1 MPITTALHARRHP
14 LKSGLRI
21 LNTHPNDDLLR
32 SLRAARRRM
41 RAQLFFDRF
50 VALALCAAF
59 ALIAVAAVQRWVV
72 KGALPQP
79 VWWLAA
85 PVLAAVAAL
94 LFAMLRR
101 IELRDAA
108 CLVDRLGGTHDRSL
122 TALAFAE
129 TPTPFQTLAAQECR
143 AFLAKKNYARLV
155 PIRVPQAA
163 RYLLIPIV
171 TLALL
176 HWESRLADDARR
188 RSAEAAQKEAGPTA
202 QRLEQLAKEIEKSP
216 DAAKD
221 EELKKLAEQLRK
233 SAEQLRA
240 QDNGA
245 DEAAKAALRE
255 LSNLEQMLAQ
265 MQKPPASATPEEM
278 KRLAEDLAKNDATK
292 PAADAMKAGD
302 MAEAA
307 KELEDAA
314 KHPTKE
320 EAEKT
325 LRDALERLAQ
335 QRELSEAMQQL
346 AKQLQQSQAGPSSEA
361 LQKLAQMLRKMG
373 NQPQD
378 SSGQPGKQP
387 SEQMLKNLMAAL
399 ENMKF
404 GEGEQPGGEPQ
415 PSGDGNGQLTIQ
427 SFGKPNTDGSPK
439 PDASQ
444 VPSGQPGG
452 ERDQGTTETPFGPKS
467 GDTADKGNDAALK
480 GRLAEGESL
489 SQLLPT
495 AGDNS
500 KSSRRYKELFDAMA
514 PAAEE
519 AVVQENIPLGSRFL
533 IKRYFESIRPKE

>member
-1 MPITTALHARRHP
+1 M
-14 LKSGLRI
+14 
-21 LNTHPNDDLLR
+21 NTHPNDDLLR
-32 SLRAARRRM
+32 SLRAARRRV
-41 RAQLFFDRF
+41 RTQWFLDRF
-50 VALALCAAF
+50 TSLALCAAF
-59 ALIAVAAVQRWVV
+59 ALIVIAAVQRWVL
-72 KGALPQP
+72 KGALPDP
-79 VWWLAA
+79 LWWLAA
-85 PVLAAVAAL
+85 PALAGLAAL

-101 IELRDAA
+101 IELRDIAG
-108 CLVDRLGGTHDRSL
+108 LLDRLGGTHDRSL

-129 TPTPFQTLAAQECR
+129 NPTPFQTLAARECR
-143 AFLAKKNYARLV
+143 AFLAKKNFARLV
-155 PIRVPQAA
+155 PIRLPRAA
-163 RYLLIPIV
+163 RFLLFPIF

-188 RSAEAAQKEAGPTA
+188 RTAGAAQKETAPTA

-216 DAAKD
+216 DAAED
-221 EELKKLAEQLRK
+221 GELKKLAGQLRK
-233 SAEQLRA
+233 SAEQLRK
-240 QDNGA
+240 QDHGA

-292 PAADAMKAGD
+292 SAAEAMKAGNL
-302 MAEAA
+302 AEAA

-314 KHPTKE
+314 KQPTKE

-325 LRDALERLAQ
+325 LREALDRLAQ

-346 AKQLQQSQAGPSSEA
+346 AKQLQQSGEGGPSSEA
-361 LQKLAQMLRKMG
+361 LQKLAQMLRDMG
-373 NQPQD
+373 KQQD

-387 SEQMLKNLMAAL
+387 SAQMLKNLMAAL

-404 GEGEQPGGEPQ
+404 GDGQQPGGDPKS
-415 PSGDGNGQLTIQ
+415 SGDGNGQFTVQ
-427 SFGKPNTDGSPK
+427 SFARPNPGGSPK
-439 PDASQ
+439 PDFSQ
-444 VPSGQPGG
+444 IPSGQPGS
-452 ERDQGTTETPFGPKS
+452 ERDPGTTETPFGQKP
-467 GDTADKGNDAALK
+467 GDTAGKGQDAALK

-489 SQLLPT
+489 SQLLPA
-495 AGDNS
+495 AGDTS

>member
-1 MPITTALHARRHP
+1 M
-14 LKSGLRI
+14 
-21 LNTHPNDDLLR
+21 
-32 SLRAARRRM
+32 
-41 RAQLFFDRF
+41 FFDRF
-50 VALALCAAF
+50 VSLALCAAF
-59 ALIAVAAVQRWVV
+59 ALIVIAMVQRWIL
-72 KGALPQP
+72 KGALPGP

-85 PVLAAVAAL
+85 PVLAGVAAL
-94 LFAMLRR
+94 LLAMLRR
-101 IELRDAA
+101 IEIRDVAG
-108 CLVDRLGGTHDRSL
+108 CVDRLGGTHDRFL
-122 TALAFAE
+122 TALAFAK
-129 TPTPFQTLAAQECR
+129 TPTPFQSLAAQECR
-143 AFLAKKNYARLV
+143 DFLAKKNFARLI
-155 PIRVPQAA
+155 PIRLPQAA
-163 RYLLIPIV
+163 RWLLIPIV

-176 HWESRLADDARR
+176 HWESRLAADARR
-188 RSAEAAQKEAGPTA
+188 LAAEAAQKEAAPTA

-216 DAAKD
+216 DGAKD

-255 LSNLEQMLAQ
+255 LSSLEQMLAQ

-292 PAADAMKAGD
+292 PAADAMKAGNL
-302 MAEAA
+302 AEAA

-314 KHPTKE
+314 KQPTKE

-325 LRDALERLAQ
+325 LRQALERLAQ

-346 AKQLQQSQAGPSSEA
+346 AKQLQQAQAGASSEA

-373 NQPQD
+373 KQQNSP
-378 SSGQPGKQP
+378 GQPGKQP

-404 GEGEQPGGEPQ
+404 SEGEQSGGEPK
-415 PSGDGNGQLTIQ
+415 SSGEGDGKLTIQ
-427 SFGKPNTDGSPK
+427 SFGKPNSDGSPK

-444 VPSGQPGG
+444 IPSGQPGS
-452 ERDQGTTETPFGPKS
+452 ERDPGTTETPFGSKP
-467 GDTADKGNDAALK
+467 GDTADKGTDAALK

-495 AGDNS
+495 AGDTS
-500 KSSRRYKELFDAMA
+500 KSARRYKELFDAMA

-533 IKRYFESIRPKE
+533 IKRYFESIRPQQ

>member
-1 MPITTALHARRHP
+1 
-14 LKSGLRI
+14 
-21 LNTHPNDDLLR
+21 
-32 SLRAARRRM
+32 M
-41 RAQLFFDRF
+41 RTQLFFDRF
-50 VALALCAAF
+50 VSLALCAAF
-59 ALIAVAAVQRWVV
+59 ALIAVAAVQRWLL
-72 KGALPQP
+72 KSALPGP
-79 VWWLAA
+79 GWWLVAPALAGIAA
-85 PVLAAVAAL
+85 M

-101 IELRDAA
+101 IELRDVAS
-108 CLVDRLGGTHDRSL
+108 LVDRLGGTHDRSL

-129 TPTPFQTLAAQECR
+129 TPTPFQSLAAQECR

-155 PIRVPQAA
+155 PIRLPQAV
-163 RYLLIPIV
+163 RYLLIPVV

-176 HWESRLADDARR
+176 QWESRLSDDARR
-188 RSAEAAQKEAGPTA
+188 HAAEAAQKEAAPTA

-221 EELKKLAEQLRK
+221 EELRKLAEQLRK

-278 KRLAEDLAKNDATK
+278 KRLAEDLAKNEATK
-292 PAADAMKAGD
+292 PAAEAMKAGNL
-302 MAEAA
+302 AEAA

-314 KHPTKE
+314 KQPTKE

-325 LRDALERLAQ
+325 LREALERLAR

-346 AKQLQQSQAGPSSEA
+346 AKQFQQGQAGASSEA

-373 NQPQD
+373 QQQG
-378 SSGQPGKQP
+378 SSSQSGKQP
-387 SEQMLKNLMAAL
+387 SAQMLKNLMAAL

-404 GEGEQPGGEPQ
+404 GEGEQSGGEPKS
-415 PSGDGNGQLTIQ
+415 SGDGDGKLTVQ
-427 SFGKPNTDGSPK
+427 SFGKPNPGDSPN

-444 VPSGQPGG
+444 IPSGQPGS
-452 ERDQGTTETPFGPKS
+452 ERDTGTTETPFGPKP
-467 GDTADKGNDAALK
+467 GDSAEKGNDAALK

-495 AGDNS
+495 AGDTS

-533 IKRYFESIRPKE
+533 IKRYFESIRPRE